1 MERMEWISIIQNTV
15 LQMLTLIIPPQWCSF
30 HIGDEVA
37 FGFILKGCFRILPD
51 FTHPRIDL
59 FFVYY
64 AEIFL
69 LLVKHKQEAVK
80 SIIILQLR
88 VVGTSPHSI

>member
-1 MERMEWISIIQNTV
+1 MEWILDIQNTV
-15 LQMLTLIIPPQWCSF
+15 LQMLTLIIPPQWCSIY
-30 HIGDEVA
+30 IGGEVA
-37 FGFILKGCFRILPD
+37 FGFIFKGCFRILPD
-51 FTHPRIDL
+51 FTPPKNDL
-59 FFVYY
+59 YLCY

-80 SIIILQLR
+80 SIIILKLR

>member
-1 MERMEWISIIQNTV
+1 MERMEWNSIIQNTV
-15 LQMLTLIIPPQWCSF
+15 LQMLTLIIPPQWCSI
-30 HIGDEVA
+30 HIGGEVA
-37 FGFILKGCFRILPD
+37 FGFIFKFYRTSLTQELIFICV
-51 FTHPRIDL
+51 
-59 FFVYY
+59 FVYY

-88 VVGTSPHSI
+88 VVGTSPYSI